1 MQIRKRSIVNSL
13 SLERAAANIQIIISQ
28 AELIFIFNFTILMY
42 PLMRLQ
48 VLLALQLNFQCMK
61 RQSFAPLTTYP
72 EDCSSQYLVI
82 VGKSMVF

>member
-13 SLERAAANIQIIISQ
+13 SLERAAADIQIIISQ

-48 VLLALQLNFQCMK
+48 VLLALQLNF
-61 RQSFAPLTTYP
+61 
-72 EDCSSQYLVI
+72 
-82 VGKSMVF
+82 

>member
-1 MQIRKRSIVNSL
+1 MLRKVRFSLVQKAIQDIFLMQMRKRSNVTNL

-48 VLLALQLNFQCMK
+48 VLLALQLNF
-61 RQSFAPLTTYP
+61 
-72 EDCSSQYLVI
+72 
-82 VGKSMVF
+82 